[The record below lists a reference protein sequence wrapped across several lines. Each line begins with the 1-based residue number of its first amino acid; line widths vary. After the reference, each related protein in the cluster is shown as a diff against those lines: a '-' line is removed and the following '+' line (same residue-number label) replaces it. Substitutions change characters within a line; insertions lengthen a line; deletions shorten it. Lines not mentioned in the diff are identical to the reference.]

1 MSFTLSQY
9 LLRFRGFLKSTDFS
23 KALILGTAI
32 TLPITLGVYFDRFE
46 FGLALALGALLC
58 SSSDVSGSQRHKNI
72 GILFSAGLA
81 VLVSLAGGYL
91 VFNSWLFVPVLGL
104 IMFGISYL
112 AVFGFRASLISF
124 SGLFAMV
131 LSFANTYEFI
141 EVYERA
147 LFIGFG
153 GVWYMGLT
161 MAWHAL
167 NPRSQTDQFIAQSLD
182 LTGNYL
188 ETRGKLITGGES
200 RHELYKKLIDL
211 QAELN
216 EKHETLRDIL
226 MSARKNSGSSSYE
239 RKRLLI
245 FIQLVDILELAM
257 ANPVNYEKMDSL
269 MEQYQDPILRF
280 QNLIFKMAGRLH
292 SIAGNI
298 RYGHKIPSLQ
308 DLQVS
313 LEEVKKGIS
322 LYEVE
327 LKQIPD
333 ESSFILQN
341 LYDYQE
347 KQVEKITKIEQL
359 LITKEQGE
367 LGIMKREEAA
377 RFLTPQE
384 YDPKILTEN
393 FSFGSSIF
401 KHSLR
406 LAVVVMV
413 GYAIGAYFSLQN
425 AYWILLTII
434 VIMRPNYGLTKTRSK
449 QRTVGTL
456 IGAAIAVGIVYIT
469 QNLIVYG
476 FLSVISLVVAFAM
489 VQKNYKTS
497 AIFVT
502 LSVVFIYALLE
513 PNVLNVI
520 QYRVVDT
527 LIGAGLATIGNI
539 ILWPSWEFRGIK
551 TTIADSISANRNY
564 LKEVTEFYQKK
575 GKVTTSYKVSRKQA
589 FLGLGNLSSAF
600 QRMTQEPR
608 SKQKNLEKIYE
619 VVVLNHSFL
628 SSLASLGTY
637 IQNHS
642 TTPASSQVMIYGG
655 IIDHNLERALAFLL
669 NKDVVSPPDPARQKE
684 AERYFDQKFERVQS
698 ITPGNNILEKETVSS
713 LQEAQLVY
721 EQLKW
726 LQEISTKLEK
736 KLQEITF

>member
-1 MSFTLSQY
+1 M
-9 LLRFRGFLKSTDFS
+9 KSTDFS

-46 FGLALALGALLC
+46 FGLAIALGALLC

-72 GILFSAGLA
+72 GILISAALA

-91 VFNSWLFVPVLGL
+91 VFNSWLFVPVLGV

-153 GVWYMGLT
+153 GVWYMMLT
-161 MAWHAL
+161 MAWYAL
-167 NPRSQTDQFIAQSLD
+167 NPRSQTDQYIAQSLD
-182 LTGNYL
+182 LTGTYL
-188 ETRGKLITGGES
+188 ETRGKLVTGGEE
-200 RHELYKKLIDL
+200 RNELFKKLIDL

-226 MSARKNSGSSSYE
+226 MSARKNSGSSTYE

-257 ANPVNYEKMDSL
+257 ANPVNYEKMDKL
-269 MEQYQDPILRF
+269 MEHYQDPILRF
-280 QNLIFKMAGRLH
+280 QDLIFKMAGRLH
-292 SIAGNI
+292 FIAGNI
-298 RYGHKIPSLQ
+298 RHGHKIPPLE

-322 LYEVE
+322 LYERE
-327 LKQIPD
+327 LEQIPD
-333 ESSFILQN
+333 EGSFILQN

-377 RFLTPQE
+377 RFLTAQE
-384 YDPKILTEN
+384 YDLKILTEN
-393 FSFGSSIF
+393 FGFGSTIF

-406 LAVVVMV
+406 LAIVVMV

-456 IGAAIAVGIVYIT
+456 IGAAIAVGIVFLT
-469 QNLIVYG
+469 QNLVVYG
-476 FLSVISLVVAFAM
+476 FLSVISLIVAFSM

-513 PNVLNVI
+513 PNVLDVI
-520 QYRVVDT
+520 QYRVLDT
-527 LIGAGLATIGNI
+527 LIGAGLATLGNI
-539 ILWPSWEFRGIK
+539 ILWPSWEFLGIK
-551 TTIADSISANRNY
+551 TTIADSISANRDY
-564 LKEVTEFYQKK
+564 FKQVTEFYQKK
-575 GKVTTSYKVSRKQA
+575 GKVSTSYKVSRKQA

-642 TTPASSQVMIYGG
+642 TTPASSQVMIYSS
-655 IIDHNLERALAFLL
+655 IIDKNLERALAFIK
-669 NKDVVSPPDPARQKE
+669 NRDVVSPPDPTRQKE

-698 ITPGNNILEKETVSS
+698 GVPGNNILERKTVSS

-736 KLQEITF
+736 KLQEINF